1 MKTLLTHQIED
12 SKFLASRA
20 FAGCFSGM
28 GSGKTLTALA
38 ACREV
43 QALSVL
49 IIAPPIALDMWAE
62 EAASELGYE
71 TQILKSG
78 STKIKAGV
86 NVLICSYQIATSRK
100 DELYHWLA
108 DSSKSALICDE
119 SHALKSHTAKRTKA
133 VLGSGGIASGA
144 HHAWMLT
151 GTPVTRWNDDLFP
164 FLCRADMPGLKHR
177 IGGNTIE
184 RFQLQY
190 TIGQNRRFGGMYK
203 PKRVTVGN
211 RNTDALNQWLYQGQ
225 ERIAVRRELKD
236 VWGAMPPLTVNT
248 YTIKATRSP
257 AYDEV
262 VRKLDGMTMTQVV
275 DSLAR
280 YQEQEEGET
289 SMPTM
294 RRLIGL
300 AKVEA
305 AAEYLVERVA
315 DTQGAVLVGAWH
327 TQVIDSMVERL
338 QTKKLRVASLDGR
351 TPAAKKTQLQ
361 AAFNAGDLDVLVGQI
376 AAMGVSLNLQRG
388 GNCIVTVEEDWSPAV
403 MDQFYARLHRMGQE
417 KHVHVDKLIVAN
429 KLDRAVAR
437 LASKKAAEHRKL
449 NAQHGVD

>member
-1 MKTLLTHQIED
+1 
-12 SKFLASRA
+12 
-20 FAGCFSGM
+20 
-28 GSGKTLTALA
+28 
-38 ACREV
+38 
-43 QALSVL
+43 
-49 IIAPPIALDMWAE
+49 
-62 EAASELGYE
+62 
-71 TQILKSG
+71 
-78 STKIKAGV
+78 
-86 NVLICSYQIATSRK
+86 
-100 DELYHWLA
+100 
-108 DSSKSALICDE
+108 
-119 SHALKSHTAKRTKA
+119 
-133 VLGSGGIASGA
+133 
-144 HHAWMLT
+144 
-151 GTPVTRWNDDLFP
+151 
-164 FLCRADMPGLKHR
+164 
-177 IGGNTIE
+177 
-184 RFQLQY
+184 
-190 TIGQNRRFGGMYK
+190 
-203 PKRVTVGN
+203 
-211 RNTDALNQWLYQGQ
+211 
-225 ERIAVRRELKD
+225 
-236 VWGAMPPLTVNT
+236 
-248 YTIKATRSP
+248 
-257 AYDEV
+257 
-262 VRKLDGMTMTQVV
+262 
-275 DSLAR
+275 
-280 YQEQEEGET
+280 
-289 SMPTM
+289 MPTM

-338 QTKKLRVASLDGR
+338 QIKKLRVASLDCR

>member
-225 ERIAVRRELKD
+225 EPIAVRRELKD
-236 VWGAMPPLTVNT
+236 VWGAMQPLTVNT

-327 TQVIDSMVERL
+327 TQVIDSMVECL
-338 QTKKLRVASLDGR
+338 QIKKLRVASLDGR

-403 MDQFYARLHRMGQE
+403 MDQFYARLHRIGQE